1 MTTEVNIV
9 YRENP
14 DALVIPTEAI
24 SNNAVSIVNGD
35 RTSRVRVAVGV
46 RGARLVEVTG
56 GLREGAMVVSPARPD
71 LTEGSSVRIDLLP
84 DTVIARAQP
93 SEVADA
99 KPTRSGLGS
108 TRSITADGPG
118 LASAQPS
125 PGAPASIGADLP
137 AAEVDQ
143 AISAALS
150 ARVLSIV
157 NDARRKLDDPSG
169 K

>member
-1 MTTEVNIV
+1 M
-9 YRENP
+9 
-14 DALVIPTEAI
+14 
-24 SNNAVSIVNGD
+24 
-35 RTSRVRVAVGV
+35 
-46 RGARLVEVTG
+46 
-56 GLREGAMVVSPARPD
+56 
-71 LTEGSSVRIDLLP
+71 RIDLLP
-84 DTVIARAQP
+84 DMVIARAQP

-99 KPTRSGLGS
+99 KPSRTRS
-108 TRSITADGPG
+108 TADGPG

-125 PGAPASIGADLP
+125 PGAPDGADLP

-157 NDARRKLDDPSG
+157 NDARRKLDDPSV

>member
-1 MTTEVNIV
+1 
-9 YRENP
+9 
-14 DALVIPTEAI
+14 
-24 SNNAVSIVNGD
+24 
-35 RTSRVRVAVGV
+35 
-46 RGARLVEVTG
+46 
-56 GLREGAMVVSPARPD
+56 VVSPARSD
-71 LTEGSSVRIDLLP
+71 IAEGSSVRIDLLP
-84 DTVIARAQP
+84 DIVIARAQP

-99 KPTRSGLGS
+99 KSSRPNFGGTRS
-108 TRSITADGPG
+108 TVTDGPA
-118 LASAQPS
+118 LTSAPPS
-125 PGAPASIGADLP
+125 PGAPDSASADLATGLP

>member
-1 MTTEVNIV
+1 
-9 YRENP
+9 
-14 DALVIPTEAI
+14 
-24 SNNAVSIVNGD
+24 
-35 RTSRVRVAVGV
+35 
-46 RGARLVEVTG
+46 
-56 GLREGAMVVSPARPD
+56 MVVSPARTD
-71 LTEGSSVRIDLLP
+71 IAEGSSVRIDLLP
-84 DTVIARAQP
+84 DIVIARTQP

-99 KPTRSGLGS
+99 KPSRPNLGGTRSTVDAPALSSG
-108 TRSITADGPG
+108 
-118 LASAQPS
+118 QPS
-125 PGAPASIGADLP
+125 PADGAVDGFAADLP

>member
-1 MTTEVNIV
+1 VV
-9 YRENP
+9 
-14 DALVIPTEAI
+14 PTEAI
-24 SNNAVSIVNGD
+24 SNNAVSIVNRD

-46 RGARLVEVTG
+46 RGSRLVEVLG
-56 GLREGAMVVSPARPD
+56 GLPEGAMVVSPARPD
-71 LTEGSSVRIDLLP
+71 IAEGSSVRIDLLP
-84 DTVIARAQP
+84 DIVVARAQP

-99 KPTRSGLGS
+99 KPSRSNLGGTRSTTS
-108 TRSITADGPG
+108 DGPAP
-118 LASAQPS
+118 ASAPT
-125 PGAPASIGADLP
+125 PGAPDSADFVTDLP

>member
-1 MTTEVNIV
+1 VV
-9 YRENP
+9 
-14 DALVIPTEAI
+14 PTEAI

-46 RGARLVEVTG
+46 RGSRLVEVVG
-56 GLREGAMVVSPARPD
+56 GVREGAMVVSPARPD
-71 LTEGSSVRIDLLP
+71 LAEGSSVRIDLLP
-84 DTVIARAQP
+84 DIVIARAQP

-99 KPTRSGLGS
+99 KPPRSNLGNTRS
-108 TRSITADGPG
+108 TVADGPA
-118 LASAQPS
+118 LTSAPPS
-125 PGAPASIGADLP
+125 PGASDTVATELP

-157 NDARRKLDDPSG
+157 NDARRKLDDPAN

>member
-1 MTTEVNIV
+1 VK
-9 YRENP
+9 
-14 DALVIPTEAI
+14 
-24 SNNAVSIVNGD
+24 VS
-35 RTSRVRVAVGV
+35 VGV
-46 RGARLVEVTG
+46 RGSRLVEVIG
-56 GLREGAMVVSPARPD
+56 GVREGAMVVSPARTD
-71 LTEGSSVRIDLLP
+71 LAEGSSVRIDLLP
-84 DTVIARAQP
+84 DIVIARAQP

-99 KPTRSGLGS
+99 KSSRPNLGGTRSTVDAPALS
-108 TRSITADGPG
+108 
-118 LASAQPS
+118 SAQPS
-125 PGAPASIGADLP
+125 PAAPDTGASAGFAADLP

>member
-1 MTTEVNIV
+1 
-9 YRENP
+9 
-14 DALVIPTEAI
+14 
-24 SNNAVSIVNGD
+24 VSIVNGD

-46 RGARLVEVTG
+46 RGSRLVEVIG
-56 GLREGAMVVSPARPD
+56 GIPEGAMVVSPARSD
-71 LTEGSSVRIDLLP
+71 IAEGSSVRIDLLP
-84 DTVIARAQP
+84 DIVIARAQP

-99 KPTRSGLGS
+99 KPSRPNLGGTRSTVDAPALS
-108 TRSITADGPG
+108 
-118 LASAQPS
+118 SAQPS
-125 PGAPASIGADLP
+125 PATPDSASADFATDLP